1 MYAKTAKP
9 FWESGGSAHLKKTF
23 PHTLQGIGMTSM
35 VKDILIRVNCI
46 DSVVELTYG
55 VFLDYDKTVNYNI
68 KYVKNYHHTIH

>member
-1 MYAKTAKP
+1 
-9 FWESGGSAHLKKTF
+9 
-23 PHTLQGIGMTSM
+23 MTSM